1 MCPSKNEVDNR
12 RLGRFITGLLGPNE
26 SEALLGDIE
35 EQLAASHQRG
45 GRGRTMLWAAGQVAL
60 ALWNHLSVSLAWKR
74 ALILQ
79 HWALTWRRLMRSKV
93 YSAINIGGLA
103 VGMAASIIMA
113 VWVLDALN
121 YESGYSHSDRL
132 YRVEQRLD
140 TPDGLKPA
148 AITPSP
154 LGPVLENNYPE
165 IEATARMMYMSSY
178 VLEQEGRRFLEQH
191 IVAADP
197 SFLRLF
203 DFKVLHGNLN
213 QALDSPQSLVLT
225 RKVAQKY
232 FGDENP
238 VGRSMRFSRTKMMIV
253 TAVIENHPHNTHL
266 DFEILVSL
274 SLARELGCEF
284 FPDTWHRADD
294 IHTYA
299 LLAEGHSMEAVN
311 AKIKTVKQPF
321 EQQWNDEIC
330 LRPLKKI
337 HVSPEVE
344 YNLAPVVNM
353 QHFKFYNAAAVL
365 IFLIACM
372 NYINLSSAR
381 ALQRREEMAMRSVLG
396 ASREALLQQAFM
408 ESLFLAFVALL
419 VAWILTVAGVE
430 FVKQAIGKPISASA
444 WMNSRW
450 FWGMNGAFLLVVAFS
465 GLFSVWLPQ
474 SGRLFHRPPL
484 RAYRVSRAGKQLLVG
499 LQFAIAMV
507 LIAATMLVNSQLAL
521 MRDSD
526 VGFQHDSV
534 IAVSMKMSEEETLW
548 GQQYNTFKQELL
560 SHPGVENVSTACQ
573 SPVEMGVSAG
583 EAHWEGQQ
591 ENQSLMVRWNS
602 VDYDY
607 IETLGMTVLAGRS
620 FNRAHNDAMT
630 DMSNARFVINE
641 AAARGMGVENPVGLQ
656 FALYGKTGPILGVV
670 KDFHYRSFKETVDP
684 MAMFIN
690 FYFNETLLIRL
701 HGESHSAALDHIE
714 ETWKV
719 FLPDWPFSW
728 HYLNDAYQQMYE
740 ADEQAR
746 RIINGLSGLALL
758 IAVLGLLGLVAYGVQ
773 QRSKEIGI
781 RKVLGSS
788 VGAVILTLA
797 RDFIKCIAAATVVA
811 LPVAWYMLNQWLQQF
826 PYRVNLVWPL
836 LLGSAAI
843 AWSVAALTLLIQTTK
858 AALANPVKSLKD
870 E

>member
-1 MCPSKNEVDNR
+1 MHPNKKEPTEH
-12 RLGRFITGLLGPNE
+12 RLARLIMAILGPDE
-26 SEALLGDIE
+26 GEALLGDME
-35 EQLAASHQRG
+35 EQQAASTQRG
-45 GRGRTMLWAAGQVAL
+45 RRSRTTLWAAGQVAL
-60 ALWNHLSVSLAWKR
+60 SLWNHLSVFLAWKR
-74 ALILQ
+74 ALVLQ
-79 HWALTWRRLMRSKV
+79 HWALTWRRLMRSKG

-121 YESGYSHSDRL
+121 YESSYSHSDRL

-154 LGPVLENNYPE
+154 LGPLLERSYPE

-178 VLEQEGRRFLEQH
+178 VLEQGGKRFLEQR

-203 DFKVLHGNLN
+203 DFNVIHGSLTE
-213 QALDSPQSLVLT
+213 ALDSPQSLILT

-238 VGRSMRFSRTKMMIV
+238 VGRPMRFSRHKAMLV
-253 TAVIENHPHNTHL
+253 TAVIEDHPHNTHL

-284 FPDTWHRADD
+284 FPDTWHRVDD

-299 LLAEGHSMEAVN
+299 LLAEGNSLEAVN
-311 AKIKTVKQPF
+311 AKIKTAKQPY

-365 IFLIACM
+365 VFLIACM
-372 NYINLSSAR
+372 NYLNLSSAR
-381 ALQRREEMAMRSVLG
+381 ALQRRNEMAMRSVLG
-396 ASREALLQQAFM
+396 ASRGTLLQQAFM
-408 ESLFLAFVALL
+408 ESLFLAVMALL
-419 VAWILTVAGVE
+419 AAWILTVAGVE
-430 FVKQAIGKPISASA
+430 CMKQALGKAISPSA
-444 WMNSRW
+444 WLTSPW
-450 FWGMNGAFLLVVAFS
+450 FWGMNGAFLLTVALS

-484 RAYRVSRAGKQLLVG
+484 RAFRASRAGKQLMVG
-499 LQFAIAMV
+499 LQFAIAIV
-507 LIAATMLVNSQLAL
+507 LIAATMLVNGQLGY

-534 IAVSMKMSEEETLW
+534 ISVAMKMSEEETLW
-548 GQQYNTFKQELL
+548 GQQYNTFKQALL
-560 SHPGVENVSTACQ
+560 SHPGVESVSSACQ

-583 EAHWEGQQ
+583 EAHWEGMQD
-591 ENQSLMVRWNS
+591 NQSLMVRWNS

-620 FNRAHNDAMT
+620 FNRAHNDAME

-656 FALYGKTGPILGVV
+656 FALYGKTGPIVGVV

-701 HGESHSAALDHIE
+701 HGASHRAALDHIE
-714 ETWKV
+714 ETWKA

-728 HYLNDAYQQMYE
+728 HYLNEAYQQMYE

-758 IAVLGLLGLVAYGVQ
+758 IAVMGLLGLVAYGVQ

-826 PYRVNLVWPL
+826 PYRIHLGWPL

-843 AWSVAALTLLIQTTK
+843 AWLVAALTLLSQTTK
-858 AALANPVKSLKD
+858 AALANPVNSLKD